1 MGVKNTAGHPAS
13 YDVRPD
19 HHLHIHMN
27 LCTIDRSVDM
37 PAIRFMW
44 FWTESYRIADD
55 ECLLCPFGAKA

>member
-1 MGVKNTAGHPAS
+1 
-13 YDVRPD
+13 
-19 HHLHIHMN
+19 
-27 LCTIDRSVDM
+27 M